1 MGISGSL
8 CRQLVFQRSF
18 GVIKAPKKTKKQIA
32 ARFKTNPETK
42 HLHVN
47 CAILFASCYKW
58 VSPAGNLGMPYLQ
71 VHQHLC
77 LQLV

>member
-1 MGISGSL
+1 MGISVQAISFAEKSWSNKGSEKN
-8 CRQLVFQRSF
+8 Q
-18 GVIKAPKKTKKQIA
+18 KANC
-32 ARFKTNPETK
+32 ARFKTNPKRETK
-42 HLHVN
+42 DLHVN
-47 CAILFASCYKW
+47 CAIHFASCYKW